1 MSDLY
6 DIAVV
11 GGGVNGCGVARDA
24 AGRGLKVFLC
34 EQGDLAGGTSSN
46 TSKLI
51 HGGLRYLEYYEFRL
65 VREAL
70 KEREALWAIA
80 PHIVWPMRFVL
91 PHHKGLRPAWL
102 LRLGLFL
109 YDHLGGR
116 KLLPPTRTLDLA
128 RDPLGAPLKRG
139 AFALGFE
146 YSDCWVEDS
155 RLVAFMAR
163 DAADRGAHG
172 AHPRKGGDGDAGR
185 GRLDGGPQTR
195 RRCRFAPQSLVDAA
209 GPWVSGHSSPPP
221 VASTPAKVRLVQ
233 GSHIVVRRLYDHD
246 RCYFFQN
253 ADGRILLR
261 HALRARFHADRHDRR
276 RLSRRSRRSRR
287 DRSRRSTI
295 FARAPNAYLAKP
307 VTPADV
313 VWKFAG
319 VRPLYDD
326 GASAAEAATRDYVLD
341 LDDEGGAPLLVVYGG
356 KVTTH
361 RPLAEHVLEK
371 LGPHLPPEVAAR
383 RGWTRAS
390 PLPGGDFPFLGFETL
405 VNDLSRRYPWLDPV
419 QSRRLA
425 RAYGTNARVL
435 LGEAKRPADLGRAFG
450 AGLTQAEIDYLMRRE
465 WALEAADV
473 VWRRSKLGL
482 RLTADEIAA
491 IDAYM
496 AQRAQNLAT
505 NET

>member
-70 KEREALWAIA
+70 IEREALWAIA
-80 PHIVWPMRFVL
+80 PHIIWPMRFVL

-109 YDHLGGR
+109 YDHLGAR
-116 KLLPPTRTLDLA
+116 KYLPATRTLNLA
-128 RDPLGAPLKRG
+128 KNPLGAPLKRG

-155 RLVAFMAR
+155 RLVALLAS
-163 DAADRGAHG
+163 DAADHG
-172 AHPRKGGDGDAGR
+172 ATVRTRTKAVKATRSADAWTLDLSDGASIR
-185 GRLDGGPQTR
+185 
-195 RRCRFAPQSLVDAA
+195 AKILVGAA
-209 GPWVSGHSSPPP
+209 GPWTEAF
-221 VASTPAKVRLVQ
+221 VAAAGRNTPAKVRLVQ
-233 GSHIVVRRLYDHD
+233 GSHIVVRKLYDHD

-253 ADGRILLR
+253 ADGRILFVMPYERDFTLIGTTDDDYR
-261 HALRARFHADRHDRR
+261 GDPAKVVATDADVDY
-276 RLSRRSRRSRR
+276 LCQS
-287 DRSRRSTI
+287 
-295 FARAPNAYLAKP
+295 ANAYLEKP
-307 VTPADV
+307 VTPDDV

-371 LGPHLPPEVAAR
+371 LGPHLPAEVAAK

-405 VNDLSRRYPWLDPV
+405 VSDLRRHYPWLDPV
-419 QSRRLA
+419 QARRLA

-435 LGEAKRPADLGRAFG
+435 LGEARGSADLGRDFG
-450 AGLTQAEIDYLMRRE
+450 AGLTGAEVDYLMRRE
-465 WALEAADV
+465 WACEAADV

-482 RLTADEIAA
+482 RLSADEIAA

-496 AQRAQNLAT
+496 AERAGSLAT
-505 NET
+505 C